1 MNHPEI
7 QRRAQ
12 AEIDSVVGYQ
22 RLPDFED
29 RASLP
34 YMDAIMRETMRWHPV
49 LPMGALIFRR
59 RARFPG
65 SVDVF
70 QGLPHATSED
80 DVYQG
85 YFIPKGKLS
94 IRMVQVA
101 PLDHFMC
108 AQVSRSSPISGK
120 SRITRSLRVCTT
132 TALAGE
138 CLATRKSI
146 PTPRRS
152 CQNGS

>member
-12 AEIDSVVGYQ
+12 AEIDSLVGYQ

-49 LPMGALIFRR
+49 LPIGGFTFRR
-59 RARFPG
+59 QTQVPG
-65 SVDVF
+65 SVDIF
-70 QGLPHATSED
+70 QGLPHATTED
-80 DVYQG
+80 DGYQG
-85 YFIPKGKLS
+85 YFIPQGKLS
-94 IRMVQVA
+94 IPMVQVT

-108 AQVSRSSPISGK
+108 AQV
-120 SRITRSLRVCTT
+120 
-132 TALAGE
+132 
-138 CLATRKSI
+138 
-146 PTPRRS
+146 
-152 CQNGS
+152 